1 MIVGIGV
8 DIADIER
15 FRKITFERGDRFI
28 RRVFSEREI
37 NYCWRCAHPDQRFAA
52 RFAAKEAVFKALRV
66 GWQKGLTFRDVEVIN
81 GPLGEPEI
89 VLHRRALEMA
99 REKRITRFHLS
110 ISHTSDYAVAQVV
123 AERIEDA
130 PPDNGSQ

>member
-15 FRKITFERGDRFI
+15 FTRITYERGDRFMK
-28 RRVFSEREI
+28 RVFTEREI
-37 NYCWRCAHPDQRFAA
+37 DYCWRCAHPDERFAA

-66 GWQKGLTFRDVEVIN
+66 GWQKGLTFKDVEVVN

-89 VLHRRALEMA
+89 FLYRRADELA
-99 REKRITRFHLS
+99 REKKITHFHLS
-110 ISHTSDYAVAQVV
+110 ISHTDSYAVAQVV
-123 AERIEDA
+123 AESL
-130 PPDNGSQ
+130 PDTAGHE